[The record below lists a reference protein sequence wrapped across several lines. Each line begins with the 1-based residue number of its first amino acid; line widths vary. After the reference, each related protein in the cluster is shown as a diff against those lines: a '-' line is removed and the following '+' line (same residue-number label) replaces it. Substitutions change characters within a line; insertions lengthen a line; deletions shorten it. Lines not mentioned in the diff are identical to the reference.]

1 MKCFCLSS
9 FFISPS
15 SSSVSSSLCGVLAW
29 QHRRSA
35 VRSPV
40 PDGCRVF
47 ESPRS
52 GFLQLL
58 QFSSVVVGEVGSSLE
73 GCGFNSRCIVGQML
87 PTPVAVLA
95 CLISSLF
102 LVMEQLDHH
111 WWTGDLSRASDL
123 LLQSYLWLQSVRR
136 LCASVL
142 FDSLVHSPSPRP
154 PLLVHYSCGSAASDV
169 LFHSYCSVMT
179 HSVSRF
185 LKRFPP
191 AVGAS
196 LLRCLCLR
204 FIFIYFYLKVP
215 QFEVTQ
221 TYTQITTTHT
231 HTHLSAAGEREEEE
245 NKGTKAVVKWRRSMG
260 FWSK

>member
-1 MKCFCLSS
+1 MKWFFFLSS
-9 FFISPS
+9 SFISPS

-123 LLQSYLWLQSVRR
+123 LLQSYLWLRRSDVSVR
-136 LCASVL
+136 L
-142 FDSLVHSPSPRP
+142 FFLTLWSTALHLGP
-154 PLLVHYSCGSAASDV
+154 PCWFIIPAA
-169 LFHSYCSVMT
+169 
-179 HSVSRF
+179 
-185 LKRFPP
+185 
-191 AVGAS
+191 
-196 LLRCLCLR
+196 LLR
-204 FIFIYFYLKVP
+204 
-215 QFEVTQ
+215 Q
-221 TYTQITTTHT
+221 TYFFTATALWLHT
-231 HTHLSAAGEREEEE
+231 VWAD
-245 NKGTKAVVKWRRSMG
+245 
-260 FWSK
+260 F